1 MSLNVFKIAGN
12 EDFFNVLSTPSRQ
25 ANWMVIYE
33 LYNEVMEI
41 HERRISRS
49 SARRLIERITDIYNK
64 DSQNKIAKE
73 ASNYISAFIDS
84 GWLIQ
89 RYDGEEGDDFLYF
102 TPYAMSF
109 IRSIEYNEN
118 PAEIVQV
125 DDYLKRIHFIVKDML
140 TKNINSDAYKYPYRC
155 GIVKINY
162 LMSDCF
168 YSLRTIEH
176 QTTEDIKNILDIQDL
191 QTLIDKLQA
200 YVDDLSSGYLHDV
213 YDSFNLTGMLRK
225 NIIELID
232 SILYKEDFRELV
244 IKDMRERYK
253 NVDDYKDDEELSN
266 MLTDMVNSLEIKI
279 NVTYPSYKERIDKTI
294 QNMIEKSIHKM
305 NMLSESNA
313 SHLTTLNRVI
323 DKMSYIAETNNE
335 SVYAENER
343 LTQLFEESV
352 KLAKLKTIDAKS
364 LFKKREYTIKEEI
377 QPIEIVEIDD
387 DFDFGD
393 FEIDRYSIEDA
404 NKYVR
409 WALRDDK
416 EVRASQFRLHEG
428 TIAALQTIV
437 SQSDDMMADYEIE
450 FLGEK
455 VIKDGYE
462 FENFKIIKK

>member
-12 EDFFNVLSTPSRQ
+12 GDFFNVLSTPSRH

-49 SARRLIERITDIYNK
+49 SAKRLIERIADIYNK
-64 DSQNKIAKE
+64 NNENKIAKD
-73 ASNYISAFIDS
+73 AAGYISTFVES
-84 GWLIQ
+84 GWLTQ
-89 RYDGEEGDDFLYF
+89 RYDGEEGDDYLYF

-109 IRSIEYNEN
+109 IRSVEYNEN

-140 TKNINSDAYKYPYRC
+140 SQNVNSDAHKYPYRC

-168 YSLRTIEH
+168 YSLRTIEQ
-176 QTTEDIKNILDIQDL
+176 QTTEDIKNILDIQEL
-191 QTLIDKLQA
+191 QTLIDKLQT
-200 YVDDLSSGYLHDV
+200 YVDDLSTGYLHDV
-213 YDSFNLTGMLRK
+213 YDSFNMTGLLRK
-225 NIIELID
+225 NMMELID
-232 SILYKEDFRELV
+232 LVLYDEEFKGRV

-253 NVDDYKDDEELSN
+253 NVDDYKDDTELSN
-266 MLTDMVNSLEIKI
+266 LLTDLVNGLEIKV

-294 QNMIEKSIHKM
+294 QNMIEKSLHKM

-313 SHLTTLNRVI
+313 SHLTTLSRVI
-323 DKMSYIAETNNE
+323 DKMAYIAETNHEDVYKEKERLMQLFDE
-335 SVYAENER
+335 SVNVSKIR
-343 LTQLFEESV
+343 
-352 KLAKLKTIDAKS
+352 TIDTKS

-377 QPIEIVEIDD
+377 QPIEIVEIED

-416 EVRASQFRLHEG
+416 EVKASQFKLHEG

-462 FENFKIIKK
+462 FENFKIIRK